1 MDRKLIAFFVIP
13 FALFSCSPAREEAES
28 VLLVTSERVAA
39 ADSVFYPL
47 ANVQNCY
54 ILGDTLLVARHL
66 SDAGTRAFS
75 VYDIRTRELVRS
87 LDYGADDAAVLSVA
101 LTVSPEGVLIH
112 DFVKERMALLSPEA
126 VGRPGPVEFRPT
138 NISSQQSVA
147 VSGGRIMYLNPASF
161 EGEAERLL
169 LSDEQ
174 YQGPP
179 EKRRGYDNF
188 DVVMGYILP
197 ARDGSRTYFVSRNT
211 GEIELYDAE
220 QKLLKQV
227 RDAEFEQMKARLAS
241 LEAEKNQAEMLSTA
255 SDILKDAGINVSS
268 KLVAHLIAETA
279 DETKANVDEFVKL
292 YNDAVNKGVKAAMK
306 AAGSSPKRKGGS
318 SASDEW
324 TKEKIYE
331 VKDPIKRQQLI
342 KEHWELFKN

>member
-1 MDRKLIAFFVIP
+1 MDRKLIAFFVIS

-75 VYDIRTRELVRS
+75 VYDIRTHELVRS

-227 RDAEFEQMKARLAS
+227 RMANAPTPEYSFFQAGDVKQRVFRNYIPYSFVSVFSDDSRVSLLFDPHYFTANGDRSYLEPSAS
-241 LEAEKNQAEMLSTA
+241 LLILDWQGTIVKSLS
-255 SDILKDAGINVSS
+255 LPAGMHPDGCYVSPDG
-268 KLVAHLIAETA
+268 KVDLLFCEPDRVRRVA
-279 DETKANVDEFVKL
+279 V
-292 YNDAVNKGVKAAMK
+292 
-306 AAGSSPKRKGGS
+306 R
-318 SASDEW
+318 
-324 TKEKIYE
+324 
-331 VKDPIKRQQLI
+331 
-342 KEHWELFKN
+342 

>member
-13 FALFSCSPAREEAES
+13 FALFSCSLAREEAES

-75 VYDIRTRELVRS
+75 VYDIRTHELVRS
-87 LDYGADDAAVLSVA
+87 LDYGADDVAVLSVA
-101 LTVSPEGVLIH
+101 MTVSPEGVLIH
-112 DFVKERMALLSPEA
+112 DFVKERMALLSSEA
-126 VGRPGPVEFRPT
+126 VGRPGPVEFRAT

-147 VSGGRIMYLNPASF
+147 VKGGRIMYLNPASF

-227 RDAEFEQMKARLAS
+227 RMANAPTPEYSFFQAGDVKQRVFRNYIPYSFVSVFSDDSRVSFLFDPQYFTANGDRIYLEPFAS
-241 LEAEKNQAEMLSTA
+241 LLILDWQGTIVKSLSFP
-255 SDILKDAGINVSS
+255 AGMHPDGCYVSPDG
-268 KLVAHLIAETA
+268 KVDLLFCEPDRVRRVA
-279 DETKANVDEFVKL
+279 V
-292 YNDAVNKGVKAAMK
+292 
-306 AAGSSPKRKGGS
+306 R
-318 SASDEW
+318 
-324 TKEKIYE
+324 
-331 VKDPIKRQQLI
+331 
-342 KEHWELFKN
+342 

>member
-75 VYDIRTRELVRS
+75 VYDIRTHELVRS

-179 EKRRGYDNF
+179 EKRKGYDNF

-197 ARDGSRTYFVSRNT
+197 AKDGSRTYFVSRNT

-227 RDAEFEQMKARLAS
+227 RMANAPTPEYSFFQAGDVKQRVFRNYIPYSFVSVFSDDSRVSFLFDPHYFTANGDRTYLEPSAS
-241 LEAEKNQAEMLSTA
+241 LLILDWQGTIVKSLS
-255 SDILKDAGINVSS
+255 LPAGRHPDGCYVSPDG
-268 KLVAHLIAETA
+268 KVDLLFCEPDRVRRVA
-279 DETKANVDEFVKL
+279 V
-292 YNDAVNKGVKAAMK
+292 
-306 AAGSSPKRKGGS
+306 R
-318 SASDEW
+318 
-324 TKEKIYE
+324 
-331 VKDPIKRQQLI
+331 
-342 KEHWELFKN
+342 